1 MAHEISAGIDDGD
14 VHWLTY
20 FVRLGFRS
28 GDDAARVTE
37 SNHDI
42 VLQS

>member
-1 MAHEISAGIDDGD
+1 MRFAAGIDDGD
-14 VHWLTY
+14 VHWLPD
-20 FVRLGFRS
+20 FACLAFCG
-28 GDDAARVTE
+28 GDDAARITE